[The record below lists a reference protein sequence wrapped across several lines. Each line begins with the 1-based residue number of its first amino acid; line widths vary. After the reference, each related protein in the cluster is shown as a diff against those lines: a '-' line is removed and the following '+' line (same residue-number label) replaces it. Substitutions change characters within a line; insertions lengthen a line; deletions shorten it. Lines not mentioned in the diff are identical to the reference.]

1 MRISDLK
8 ELTLASASAGIR
20 ERRLSPVELTECLL
34 KRIRQTEPKIL
45 AYVTLAEDAILRA
58 RELESKLKE
67 KKRIGLLAG
76 IPITVK
82 DLIKTNGIKT
92 TAGSKILSNNIPNI
106 DASVVRRIKQVGC
119 LVLGKSNTHEFAL
132 GGITPPT
139 KNPWSLD
146 RIPGGS
152 SGGSA
157 AAIAASSAL
166 ASLGSDTGGSI
177 RIPASYCGVVGL
189 KPTYG
194 RVSKFGVY
202 PESWSL
208 DHIGPITKT
217 VEDAAIMMN
226 VISGFDELD
235 PDSVRAS
242 VPDFR
247 AVLKKSIKGVRIGVP
262 RNYFFEHVQE
272 EVLLPVN
279 EALKQ
284 LERLGAVLCPF
295 EFPNM
300 NAIMAAYTAIDYS
313 EVSSF
318 HEDYYRK
325 QRGEYQPDTRSFIE
339 LGFAVT
345 AVQYLKAQRVRAQL
359 TRQVVELFSKF
370 DLIVTPSQPMPAQAH
385 GTSMINYDDGFS
397 ENMGN
402 AMIRF
407 LAPFNLTGLPALSIM
422 CGLTSS
428 KPHLPVGLQIIGSL
442 FDEETVLRVA
452 HTYEGSTS
460 WHKQRPP
467 I

>member
-20 ERRLSPVELTECLL
+20 EGQLSPVELTECLL
-34 KRIRQTEPKIL
+34 RRIRQTEPKIL
-45 AYVTLAEDAILRA
+45 AYVTLAEDAVLQA
-58 RELESKLKE
+58 RGLESKLKE

-92 TAGSKILSNNIPNI
+92 TAGSKILSNNIPKT
-106 DASVVRRIKQVGC
+106 DATVVRRIKGAGGF
-119 LVLGKSNTHEFAL
+119 VLGKSNTHEFAL

-139 KNPWSLD
+139 RNPWDLE

-166 ASLGSDTGGSI
+166 TSLGSDTGGSI

-208 DHIGPITKT
+208 DHVGPITKT

-235 PDSVRAS
+235 PDSVRAP

-247 AVLKKSIKGVRIGVP
+247 AALKRSVKGVKIGVP

-272 EVLLPVN
+272 EVLAPVN

-284 LERLGAVLCPF
+284 MERLGAVLCPF

-300 NAIMAAYTAIDYS
+300 NTIMAAYTAIDYS

-325 QRGEYQPDTRSFIE
+325 QKGEYQPDTKSFIE

-359 TRQVVELFSKF
+359 TRQVLELFSKF
-370 DLIVTPSQPMPAQAH
+370 DVIVTPSQPMPAQPH
-385 GTSMINYDDGFS
+385 GTTMIRYSDGVS

-407 LAPFNLTGLPALSIM
+407 LAPFNLTGLPAISIM

-428 KPHLPVGLQIIGSL
+428 RPRLPVGLQIIGNS

-452 HTYEGSTS
+452 HAYEQSTG
-460 WHKQRPP
+460 WHKQKPP